1 VDTDGPSNMRKL
13 TSFIGGLDL
22 TGGRWDTPSHLLF
35 SSLQNEHKGDF
46 RNKSFTD
53 GAEWGGPREPWHDWH
68 CRIDGHA
75 AYDVLTN
82 FEQRW
87 RKATHRHD
95 DELLDINRIP
105 RILSPSNQAPP
116 DGDPTLNVTK
126 ENDPET
132 WHVQVFRSID
142 SGSVKG
148 FPKIAEEVQQQ
159 VRPCH
164 VVQSQRGCH
173 YMEKIGRFECIS
185 NSRGL
190 GNQILLCCT
199 DLILNI
205 PV

>member
-1 VDTDGPSNMRKL
+1 VQLKL
-13 TSFIGGLDL
+13 KGSVNVMVYQNSKFGCFQT
-22 TGGRWDTPSHLLF
+22 LLGF
-35 SSLQNEHKGDF
+35 HAITHRAASD
-46 RNKSFTD
+46 NKSFYF
-53 GAEWGGPREPWHDWH
+53 GS
-68 CRIDGHA
+68 
-75 AYDVLTN
+75 L
-82 FEQRW
+82 
-87 RKATHRHD
+87 
-95 DELLDINRIP
+95 
-105 RILSPSNQAPP
+105 
-116 DGDPTLNVTK
+116 
-126 ENDPET
+126 
-132 WHVQVFRSID
+132 VQVFRSID